1 MGVEFILDDKLK
13 RSQEDLDKAIS
24 ILGKKED
31 KTSIFLRR
39 FWFACLKAVE
49 VDVQKEALKEKID
62 LVSTRL
68 KLNRILPAPPKP
80 VTRMVV
86 VEEGDVI

>member
-1 MGVEFILDDKLK
+1 MGVEFILDEKLK

-24 ILGKKED
+24 ILSKKED

-49 VDVQKEALKEKID
+49 AEIRKESLKEKID
-62 LVSTRL
+62 LVS
-68 KLNRILPAPPKP
+68 KLRVNRMLPIPPRP
-80 VTRMVV
+80 VTKMVV
-86 VEEGDVI
+86 VGEGDLV

>member
-1 MGVEFILDDKLK
+1 MGVEFILDENLK
-13 RSQEDLDKAIS
+13 RAQEDLDKAIN
-24 ILGKKED
+24 ILSKKED

-49 VDVQKEALKEKID
+49 LDVHKEALKEKID
-62 LVSTRL
+62 LVSA
-68 KLNRILPAPPKP
+68 KLRVSRILPTPPSP

-86 VEEGDVI
+86 VEEGDVV

>member
-1 MGVEFILDDKLK
+1 MGVEFILDEKLK

-24 ILGKKED
+24 ILSKKED

-49 VDVQKEALKEKID
+49 AEIRKESLKEK
-62 LVSTRL
+62 
-68 KLNRILPAPPKP
+68 AA
-80 VTRMVV
+80 
-86 VEEGDVI
+86 VIVGKIKEQFPEKQD